1 LEKKMNCRFII
12 LVALALAGTAPCAKA
27 LELSTSLSTP
37 APLPADGVIEGNYPA
52 STGETAYYFAVDL
65 KAGALASQIRVMGTD
80 APKRLWLALLDGG
93 GNKISEYG
101 LNSGYS
107 DDGDIAR
114 NWPVDHSGRYILRVT
129 AKGPELATY
138 RIELGGSAF
147 AGHTPSPAAGGYS
160 QSFLDPTHLGGAPA
174 ISGAFPAVRTTTT
187 YYFDADLKAGAL
199 SVQMSMAARKELG
212 GTKWVMFEVLGPDG
226 DKLAGAELERTF
238 ASSSEK
244 TYSLSIN
251 HSGRYVM
258 RLSIKGTEG
267 ATYKVALGGD
277 ALAVTN

>member
-1 LEKKMNCRFII
+1 MNCLRII
-12 LVALALAGTAPCAKA
+12 VLAVALASATLPSRA
-27 LELSTSLSTP
+27 LELSTELSTP
-37 APLPADGVIEGNYPA
+37 AALPADGVIEGKYPA
-52 STGETAYYFAVDL
+52 ATGETTYYFAADL
-65 KAGALASQIRVMGTD
+65 KAGALASQVRVMGTD
-80 APKRLWLALLDGG
+80 APKRLWLALLDAG

-114 NWPVDHSGRYILRVT
+114 VWSVDHSGRHILRVT
-129 AKGPELATY
+129 TKGLELATY

-147 AGHTPSPAAGGYS
+147 AEQKPSPAVAGYS
-160 QSFLDPTHLGGAPA
+160 QSFLDPTHLGGVSA
-174 ISGAFPAVRTTTT
+174 ISGTFPAVKTTTT

-199 SVQMSMAARKELG
+199 SVQMSMAARPELG
-212 GTKWVMFEVLGPDG
+212 GTKWVMFEVLGSDG

-238 ASSSEK
+238 ASSRDKS
-244 TYSLSIN
+244 YSLSVN

-267 ATYKVALGGD
+267 ATYKVGLGGD
-277 ALAVTN
+277 ALAVTH